1 MTRHHLTGTLWM
13 LSGLAVLAGQLTA
26 VIRWRGMYSMTD
38 NLIGDLGASGCGL
51 VRDAYGPR
59 YICSPGAGWFTGL
72 TATAGIL
79 LALGAVVLLT
89 WPDGGGEGSGD
100 GAGRDGRDGSDGAGS
115 DRSDGGDGRGAV
127 PVAGRGGGLRRR
139 AVVAVPLILAGC
151 GMTVTGL
158 APSDAAPGLHD
169 AATLWQGVWVWL
181 AMIGGLTATRAAR
194 RDGGHG
200 VLHGGYAP
208 LTCLLLGVSVA
219 GGLGFLALGTRGMPG
234 MFERAWLDLGTVWII
249 VVGLAAVTLGGAGE
263 REEIRR
269 ARIARDQV
277 LRAERDRLVREA
289 AARVEGGAPG
299 SGTVTGAGTGT
310 GTVTGTDAG
319 TDAGTGTDAE
329 GWGR

>member
-13 LSGLAVLAGQLTA
+13 LSGIAVLAGQLIA

-59 YICSPGAGWFTGL
+59 YICSPGAAWFTGL
-72 TATAGIL
+72 TAAAGIL

-89 WPDGGGEGSGD
+89 WPDGRG
-100 GAGRDGRDGSDGAGS
+100 GAGNG
-115 DRSDGGDGRGAV
+115 GGDSSGAV
-127 PVAGRGGGLRRR
+127 PVGGGGLRRR
-139 AVVAVPLILAGC
+139 ALVAVPLILTGG
-151 GMTVTGL
+151 GMTVAGL
-158 APSDAAPGLHD
+158 TPSDVAPGLHD
-169 AATLWQGVWVWL
+169 AATLWLGVWTWF

-200 VLHGGYAP
+200 VLHGGYTP

-219 GGLGFLALGTRGMPG
+219 GGLGFLLLGTRGMPG
-234 MFERAWLDLGTVWII
+234 MFERAWLDMGTVWVI
-249 VVGLAAVTLGGAGE
+249 VVGLAAATVGGAGE

-269 ARIARDQV
+269 ARLAREQA

-289 AARVEGGAPG
+289 AERVEGRAP
-299 SGTVTGAGTGT
+299 GAGTGT
-310 GTVTGTDAG
+310 ATGADGGVGRAPG
-319 TDAGTGTDAE
+319 GGTGTGTGTGADAGRDAE

>member
-1 MTRHHLTGTLWM
+1 TVTRHHLTGTLWM

-100 GAGRDGRDGSDGAGS
+100 GAGRDGSDGGDGAGR
-115 DRSDGGDGRGAV
+115 DGGGDGRGAV

-299 SGTVTGAGTGT
+299 TGTVTGGGIETGTVTGAGAG
-310 GTVTGTDAG
+310 TGTDAG
-319 TDAGTGTDAE
+319 TDAE